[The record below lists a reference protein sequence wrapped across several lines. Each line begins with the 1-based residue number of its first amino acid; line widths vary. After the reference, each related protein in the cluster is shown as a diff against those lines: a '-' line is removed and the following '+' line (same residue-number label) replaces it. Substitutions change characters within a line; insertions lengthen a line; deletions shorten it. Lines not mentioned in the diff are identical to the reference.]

1 MPAVVKRSGV
11 GSAEVTSC
19 TVKQESI
26 MAVCTFHLK
35 QGS

>member
-1 MPAVVKRSGV
+1 MPAAVKGSGV
-11 GSAEVTSC
+11 GAAEVTSC
-19 TVKQESI
+19 TVEQESV